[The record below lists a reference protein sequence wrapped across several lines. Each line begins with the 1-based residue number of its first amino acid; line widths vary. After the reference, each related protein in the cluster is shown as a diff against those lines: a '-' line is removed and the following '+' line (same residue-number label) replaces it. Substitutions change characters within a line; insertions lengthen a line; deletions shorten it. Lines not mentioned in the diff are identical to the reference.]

1 MRAKLGGGAFPAS
14 CAQMN
19 ASSSTIF
26 GAIPSFENGSIFTLD
41 MKRSSKPSVELPVKM
56 KIVFGGKPGRI
67 EQAQERE
74 LSWTRHSV
82 GYKNVTALAGAG
94 RAS

>member
-41 MKRSSKPSVELPVKM
+41 IGNDLHLPLLRLMWRSFVENRSMPIIL
-56 KIVFGGKPGRI
+56 
-67 EQAQERE
+67 
-74 LSWTRHSV
+74 
-82 GYKNVTALAGAG
+82 
-94 RAS
+94 